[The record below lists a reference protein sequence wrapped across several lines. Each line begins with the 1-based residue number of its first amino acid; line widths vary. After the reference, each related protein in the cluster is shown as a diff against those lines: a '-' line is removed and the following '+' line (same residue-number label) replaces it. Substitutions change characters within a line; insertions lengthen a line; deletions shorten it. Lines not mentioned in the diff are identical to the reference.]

1 LADRQTQDELYREVA
16 TQHRAVLE
24 RWARAYEADRELR
37 RDLLQ
42 EIHLAVWRSLASFEN
57 RASLRTWVYRV
68 AHNVATS
75 HVLRRARRGGA
86 RWITLDEITE
96 PAATDASP
104 EAVAGDQQALARLMA
119 LIHSLNPA
127 DRQVM
132 LLYLEDLD
140 GAEISEI
147 TGLSPGAVAVKVHRL
162 KAALARRLLAGG
174 AG

>member
-1 LADRQTQDELYREVA
+1 MADRQTQDELYRRAASE
-16 TQHRAVLE
+16 HRAVLE
-24 RWARAYEADRELR
+24 RWARAYEADPELR

-42 EIHLAVWRSLASFEN
+42 EIHLAVWRSLARFEN

-75 HVLRRARRGGA
+75 HVLRGARRGRA
-86 RWITLDEITE
+86 RWVTLDDIAE
-96 PAATDASP
+96 PPAPGPSP
-104 EAVAGDQQALARLMA
+104 EAAAGDQQALARLMA

-140 GAEISEI
+140 GAEISDV

-162 KAALARRLLAGG
+162 KAALARRLLTGG
-174 AG
+174 AA